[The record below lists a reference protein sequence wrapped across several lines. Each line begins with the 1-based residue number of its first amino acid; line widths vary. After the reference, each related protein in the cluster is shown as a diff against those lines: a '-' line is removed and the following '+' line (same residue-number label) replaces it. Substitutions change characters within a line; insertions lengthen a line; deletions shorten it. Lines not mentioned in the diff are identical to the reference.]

1 MKKFT
6 NSNEFRSKNEIEW
19 TLAYQN
25 VLVPTD
31 VKTFDTDVQNFHIYL
46 K

>member
-6 NSNEFRSKNEIEW
+6 KSIEICSKNETEW
-19 TLAYQN
+19 TLTYQK

-31 VKTFDTDVQNFHIYL
+31 VKTFDTDVQNFHIYI
-46 K
+46 